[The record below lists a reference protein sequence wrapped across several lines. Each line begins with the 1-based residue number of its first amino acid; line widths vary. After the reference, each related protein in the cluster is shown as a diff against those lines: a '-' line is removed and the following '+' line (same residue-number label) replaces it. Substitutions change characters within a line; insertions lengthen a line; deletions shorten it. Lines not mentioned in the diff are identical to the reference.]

1 MRLSRFFVLW
11 AGLQAQQPPSP
22 QTATSPQKSAAAGVP
37 GRASKSAPKEE
48 SSVTVACNSTVELL
62 LTDPSGK
69 RTGGD
74 PILQRSYDE
83 IPSAYYESAGIEDAQ
98 AGAVESDP
106 PKTLFI
112 SNPFPGRYRLSITGT
127 ASGTYACRLLS
138 DDAAGAHSEIAL
150 SDIPIGENDVQKFAF
165 EFDGKTGSYLRLS
178 GGFTGSSN
186 SASTKPRLL
195 SYATGLTAT
204 IHARSVPREFPLLIF
219 YDPRIVAS
227 TFAAELNGKTMT
239 PLFHPKPGSWELIRI
254 PLAKRLNRMR
264 LAVSDEPTGAEPNMD
279 QFEISVE

>member
-1 MRLSRFFVLW
+1 M
-11 AGLQAQQPPSP
+11 
-22 QTATSPQKSAAAGVP
+22 
-37 GRASKSAPKEE
+37 
-48 SSVTVACNSTVELL
+48 
-62 LTDPSGK
+62 
-69 RTGGD
+69 
-74 PILQRSYDE
+74 SYDE

-195 SYATGLTAT
+195 SYATGLTPT